1 MKKVLALILAAAM
14 TATVFAACDN
24 SGGTASTGGDSSTT
38 SSTDTSDESSE
49 EPSNE
54 DWSGTLRVLYPGTT
68 DIEKEVANDLK
79 DAFEDQYPNA
89 TVEYNFLSW
98 TDLDAKLLV
107 MDQANDYP
115 DVTQINEVENAV
127 RAGALE
133 PIEPYLEKSDVISLE
148 NFDAVGLEYK
158 TFDGVLYGLPHVL
171 CTYAHI
177 YNKDLC
183 DEAGIDPTTFKTWD
197 DVLAAVETIG
207 SMDGKY
213 GYAMANGGEGR
224 FSFRDLEMVALSNG
238 FQPDDTSEETKDAYI
253 ETLQLFA
260 DMSAYMP
267 QAQSARQY
275 PELFKAWNEGN
286 IAIMHTGSFFTGN
299 LISHGD
305 EAMDWTHAF
314 AFPAG
319 PSADTSTVMT
329 TAGGYALIAG
339 SSQKDLGFKYIEVAL
354 SEPILGKIAASMN
367 YPAVDYVTDDTLET
381 FAIDIYGEDVAAKH
395 ISLVNEFKA
404 ANQEFGITAPI
415 ITNQPS
421 MEKVVQGAMVKL
433 TNGEIDVETCYN
445 EIKQGIDEIKAQTA

>member
-1 MKKVLALILAAAM
+1 MKKVLALILAAAV
-14 TATVFAACDN
+14 TATVV
-24 SGGTASTGGDSSTT
+24 SGCNNGGST
-38 SSTDTSDESSE
+38 SSAGGSSAAPESSSAGE
-49 EPSNE
+49 SSKAPSNE
-54 DWSGTLRVLYPGTT
+54 DVSANLRVLYPGTT

-79 DAFEDQYPNA
+79 KAAEDKYPNMKI
-89 TVEYNFLSW
+89 EYIFLSW

-133 PIEPYLEKSDVISLE
+133 PIEPYLESSDILSID
-148 NFDAVGLEYK
+148 NFDPVGLEYK
-158 TFDGVLYGLPHVL
+158 TYDGVLYGVPHVL

-183 DEAGIDPTTFKTWD
+183 DAAGVDPTAFKSWD
-197 DVLAAVETIG
+197 DVLNAVKATSG
-207 SMDGKY
+207 NGVY

-238 FQPDDTSEETKDAYI
+238 FQPDDTSDATKPKYI

-260 DMSAYMP
+260 DMAPYMP
-267 QAQSARQY
+267 EAQSTWQY
-275 PELFKAWNEGN
+275 PELFQAWEEGN
-286 IAIMHTGSFFTGN
+286 IAFMHTGSFFTGN

-305 EAMDWTHAF
+305 DAMDWTHAF

-319 PSADTSTVMT
+319 PSSDKSTVMT

-339 SSQKDLGFKYIEVAL
+339 SDQKEAGWKYIEVAL
-354 SEPILGKIAASMN
+354 SEQVLGKIAASMN
-367 YPAVDYVTDDTLET
+367 VCAVDYIPEKTIED
-381 FAIDIYGEDVAAKH
+381 FAVDIYGQDIAAKH
-395 ISLVNEFKA
+395 INLVKEFKEI
-404 ANQEFGITAPI
+404 NQKYGITAPT

-433 TNGEIDVETCYN
+433 TNGQIDAETCYN
-445 EIKQGIDEIKAQTA
+445 EIKQGIDDIKASVS

>member
-14 TATVFAACDN
+14 TATVFAGCNDG
-24 SGGTASTGGDSSTT
+24 ST
-38 SSTDTSDESSE
+38 SSTADDGSSAASPASEDGSSE

-54 DWSGTLRVLYPGTT
+54 DWFGTLRVLYPGTT

-79 DAFEDQYPNA
+79 AAFEEQYPNA

-133 PIEPYLEKSDVISLE
+133 PIEPYLEKSDILSLE
-148 NFDAVGLEYK
+148 NFNQVGLDYK
-158 TFDGVLYGLPHVL
+158 TYDGVLYGLPHVL

-183 DEAGIDPTTFKTWD
+183 DEAGIDPTTFETWD

-260 DMSAYMP
+260 DMAAYMP
-267 QAQSARQY
+267 EAQSAWQY
-275 PELFKAWNEGN
+275 PELFQAWNEGN

-319 PSADTSTVMT
+319 PSADETQVMT

-367 YPAVDYVTDDTLET
+367 YPAVDYVSDDTLES
-381 FAIDIYGEDVAAKH
+381 FAVDIYGEDVASKH
-395 ISLVNEFKA
+395 ISLVGEFRDANE
-404 ANQEFGITAPI
+404 QYGIMAPI

-433 TNGEIDVETCYN
+433 TNGEIDAETCYN